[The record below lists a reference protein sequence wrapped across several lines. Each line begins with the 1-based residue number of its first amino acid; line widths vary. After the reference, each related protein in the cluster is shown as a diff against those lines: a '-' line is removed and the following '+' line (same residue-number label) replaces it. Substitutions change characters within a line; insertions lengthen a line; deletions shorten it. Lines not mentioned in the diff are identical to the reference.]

1 MINWAQPLYICLAIG
16 NQINYI
22 KCATYTYIADQKT
35 CFLVSKNWSRCEG
48 VMGLSPSRRG
58 GANSYVIKMISS
70 LYYIYMADMPAI
82 FSVVVMVSWVKV
94 QGWKGEGC
102 GFESQLRRKRE
113 MRRHKWKE
121 MGLSPSR
128 GGMRRRW
135 RKFLQL
141 VVSDRPGQTGPL
153 K

>member
-1 MINWAQPLYICLAIG
+1 
-16 NQINYI
+16 
-22 KCATYTYIADQKT
+22 
-35 CFLVSKNWSRCEG
+35 
-48 VMGLSPSRRG
+48 
-58 GANSYVIKMISS
+58 
-70 LYYIYMADMPAI
+70 MADMPAI

-94 QGWKGEGC
+94 QGWKGESC
-102 GFESQLRRKRE
+102 GFESQLRQKRE
-113 MRRHKWKE
+113 MWRHKWKE

-141 VVSDRPGQTGPL
+141 VISESLRLGQTGPS

>member
-1 MINWAQPLYICLAIG
+1 
-16 NQINYI
+16 
-22 KCATYTYIADQKT
+22 
-35 CFLVSKNWSRCEG
+35 
-48 VMGLSPSRRG
+48 
-58 GANSYVIKMISS
+58 
-70 LYYIYMADMPAI
+70 MADMPAI

-94 QGWKGEGC
+94 QGWKGESC
-102 GFESQLRRKRE
+102 GFESQFRRKRE
-113 MRRHKWKE
+113 MWRHKWKE

-141 VVSDRPGQTGPL
+141 VVSDRPGRTGPL